1 MYNTVIIPN
10 QNLDQLK
17 PMNIMNPLI
26 NNSANHVDMM
36 NGEINELNLMDNQID
51 EINIMNN
58 KINRINMLNNRIN
71 RINMMDNQINEINM
85 MNNQI
90 NHIYFVNNPINRIN
104 VIKYN
109 NSRRELN
116 NSMYQINMEN
126 NNINILSTNSATA
139 QSNKINNPMNKM
151 DTMINQMHFIKN
163 SMNEKGMMEN
173 QMNKKYYL
181 KKHKSFNYIN
191 NKPMNKVNLINNS
204 FYQINQMN
212 NPKNFSDMKNS
223 QIHKENIMNNFARQ
237 KNNIENSLDQMILK
251 NNRINNLKEIDV
263 YPYILEE
270 KKILIL
276 VRNDQTKIKIKIPIS
291 LRKNELYITAEQFKI
306 NKYSDI
312 KLFYKNKI
320 LNNDET
326 NIYDII
332 NGDEVIIFE
341 EFEEIYDQDYYQN
354 YLIKYKNGNL
364 INITF
369 ETPKGQFINLVL
381 SKNITI
387 KEMINKYFWK
397 MKISEKYKNNFIF
410 TYKASTLDFNDIST
424 LFEKDILNNNKIS
437 VTEKNN
443 DCVSVIKGKKLKVS
457 ITNQNELNNT
467 TYIGTLNQIKDL
479 FSQLKDIYPNYD
491 INNII
496 IEGKE
501 LKGDEEQT
509 FSSIGIR
516 ENFICN
522 ISLTRKD
529 ENEFSFC
536 III

>member
-10 QNLDQLK
+10 NNLNQFK
-17 PMNIMNPLI
+17 PMNIINPLI
-26 NNSANHVDMM
+26 NNSVNHVDMM

-58 KINRINMLNNRIN
+58 QINRINMLNNRIN

-104 VIKYN
+104 VIK

-116 NSMYQINMEN
+116 SMYQIDMTNNVHLLNNSIEQSNIN
-126 NNINILSTNSATA
+126 NNSI
-139 QSNKINNPMNKM
+139 NKM
-151 DTMINQMHFIKN
+151 DTMINQMKN
-163 SMNEKGMMEN
+163 SMNEIEMMKN
-173 QMNKKYYL
+173 QMSKKYYL
-181 KKHKSFNYIN
+181 KKNNSFNYIN
-191 NKPMNKVNLINNS
+191 NKPINQINLINNS
-204 FYQINQMN
+204 FYQIKQNYNPN
-212 NPKNFSDMKNS
+212 NHLVTKNNHINKN
-223 QIHKENIMNNFARQ
+223 NNSTRQ
-237 KNNIENSLDQMILK
+237 KNNIDFSLEEMKIKKK
-251 NNRINNLKEIDV
+251 NINDLKEIDV
-263 YPYILEE
+263 FPYILE
-270 KKILIL
+270 KKIILIL
-276 VRNDQTKIKIKIPIS
+276 VRKDQKRIKIKIPIS

-306 NKYSDI
+306 NKYSDM

-326 NIYDII
+326 NIYDIYD
-332 NGDEVIIFE
+332 GDEVSLIE
-341 EFEEIYDQDYYQN
+341 EFKDNYEQDYYQN
-354 YLIKYKNGNL
+354 YLIKYKKGNL

-381 SKNITI
+381 PKNITI

-397 MKISEKYKNNFIF
+397 MKISEKYKNNFNFI
-410 TYKASTLDFNDIST
+410 YKASTLDLNDIST
-424 LFEKDILNNNKIS
+424 LYEKDILNNNKII
-437 VTEKNN
+437 VEEKNN
-443 DCVSVIKGKKLKVS
+443 DYTNVIKGKKLKVS
-457 ITNQNELNNT
+457 IINQKELNTT

-479 FSQLKDIYPNYD
+479 FFHLKNIYPDYD
-491 INNII
+491 INNIT

-501 LKGDEEQT
+501 LKEDEEKT

-516 ENFICN
+516 ENFICSIN
-522 ISLTRKD
+522 LIGKD

-536 III
+536 VII

>member
-1 MYNTVIIPN
+1 MIPHSN
-10 QNLDQLK
+10 YSQLK
-17 PMNIMNPLI
+17 PMNNMNPLI
-26 NNSANHVDMM
+26 NYSANHVEMM
-36 NGEINELNLMDNQID
+36 NGEIDELNLMDNQID

-58 KINRINMLNNRIN
+58 RINRINMLNNRIN
-71 RINMMDNQINEINM
+71 RINMMENQINEINM

-104 VIKYN
+104 VIKNN

-116 NSMYQINMEN
+116 NLMYQVDMASN
-126 NNINILSTNSATA
+126 NVRL
-139 QSNKINNPMNKM
+139 INNPAEQSNIINNSTNKM
-151 DTMINQMHFIKN
+151 DSMINQMHMLKN
-163 SMNEKGMMEN
+163 SMNEMEMTKN
-173 QMNKKYYL
+173 QMNKKYSL
-181 KKHKSFNYIN
+181 KKNKSFNYIN
-191 NKPMNKVNLINNS
+191 NKPLNQINLINNS
-204 FYQINQMN
+204 FYQINQTN
-212 NPKNFSDMKNS
+212 KPKNHFIMQNNQIDKN
-223 QIHKENIMNNFARQ
+223 NIMNNLNRQ
-237 KNNIENSLDQMILK
+237 KNNIDYSLEEMKIK
-251 NNRINNLKEIDV
+251 EKSINNLKEIDV
-263 YPYILEE
+263 YPYIFEK

-276 VRNDQTKIKIKIPIS
+276 VRNDQTRIKIKIPFS
-291 LRKNELYITAEQFKI
+291 LRKNELYITAEKFKI
-306 NKYSDI
+306 NKYSDM

-326 NIYDII
+326 NTYDIY
-332 NGDEVIIFE
+332 NGDEVNLIE
-341 EFEEIYDQDYYQN
+341 EFKDVYEQDYYEK

-369 ETPKGQFINLVL
+369 ETPSGQFINIILP
-381 SKNITI
+381 KNITI

-410 TYKASTLDFNDIST
+410 TYKESTLDLNDIST

-437 VTEKNN
+437 VTEKIN
-443 DCVSVIKGKKLKVS
+443 DYPNIIKGKKLKVS
-457 ITNQNELNNT
+457 IINQKELNYT

-479 FSQLKDIYPNYD
+479 FSNLKNIYSDYD
-491 INNII
+491 INSIT

-501 LKGDEEQT
+501 LKGDEEKT

-516 ENFICN
+516 ENFICSIN
-522 ISLTRKD
+522 LTRTD